1 MFDATDFALA
11 IKRLRGGRAQ
21 NEVARQGGVDASTW
35 SLYEGAKRIPRGGN
49 LSKVAD
55 GLGCTVD
62 RLREEIWLVHRER
75 IAAQEAQSKQAAG
88 GGEAAGDTEAEPAD
102 PLERG
107 IDEHVSAISHH
118 LKELILLTQRK
129 G

>member
-1 MFDATDFALA
+1 MFDAADFALA
-11 IKRLRGGRAQ
+11 VRRLRGSRNQ
-21 NEVARQGGVDASTW
+21 NQVARAGGVDESTW
-35 SLYEGAKRIPRGGN
+35 SLYENAKRVPRK
-49 LSKVAD
+49 LTKVAR

-75 IAAQEAQSKQAAG
+75 IAAQESPAKQPG
-88 GGEAAGDTEAEPAD
+88 GTAGEATGVTEAE